1 MHRIFNYRNH
11 SKHLTMKTAMQDLID
26 DLNGYLNVDISP
38 LGLNMIRIIKERAE
52 GKLIKERN
60 QIEDSYNNAKS
71 YPSSDCD
78 GCKYYF
84 MTYIT
89 ND

>member
-1 MHRIFNYRNH
+1 
-11 SKHLTMKTAMQDLID
+11 MKTAMQDLID

-60 QIEDSYNNAKS
+60 QIEDAYNNAKS

-84 MTYIT
+84 MTFIT

>member
-1 MHRIFNYRNH
+1 
-11 SKHLTMKTAMQDLID
+11 MKTAMQDLID
-26 DLNGYLNVDISP
+26 DLNRYLNADISE

-52 GKLIKERN
+52 GKLIQERN
-60 QIEDSYNNAKS
+60 QIEDAYNNATS
-71 YPSSDCD
+71 YPSPDCD

-84 MTYIT
+84 MTFIT

>member
-1 MHRIFNYRNH
+1 
-11 SKHLTMKTAMQDLID
+11 MKTAMQDLID

-60 QIEDSYNNAKS
+60 QIEDAYNNAKS
-71 YPSSDCD
+71 YPSPDCD